1 MPQKWDN
8 HRIRQSFWKLKLS
21 IEMQD
26 SLEDL
31 KIKSRKIRKKDK
43 KIRESI
49 QEF

>member
-8 HRIRQSFWKLKLS
+8 HRIRQFLEVKTVLV
-21 IEMQD
+21 EMQD

-31 KIKSRKIRKKDK
+31 KIKSRKIRRKDK